1 MIKLLRITKLKYK
14 IDTTTNFS
22 MHDLETSV
30 ILMLYIVQ
38 KIIIVL
44 DGQKYVGKV

>member
-30 ILMLYIVQ
+30 ILMLYLYCT
-38 KIIIVL
+38 K
-44 DGQKYVGKV
+44 DRQKYVGKV